1 MGASSPTVVQ
11 TLYIFFVYLSCS
23 RCLGYPLKIFCVVVV
38 RLLLWRLTRVFSL
51 LLCVHFQ
58 SCTLCSLNLPPGSL
72 GMADPRQF
80 RKISLS
86 LRSHIITPKA
96 VNRLVGWVTISLMYD
111 YCIIVLYRPRHLHI
125 DYTWRIILTFLRD
138 RYLGYLASVRL
149 IAWNMIA
156 KNVS

>member
-51 LLCVHFQ
+51 LLCVHFSVVYFVLTQ
-58 SCTLCSLNLPPGSL
+58 LTARKFRNGRSAPVPK
-72 GMADPRQF
+72 DQF
-80 RKISLS
+80 IIKISYHL
-86 LRSHIITPKA
+86 KA

-111 YCIIVLYRPRHLHI
+111 YCIIVLYRPCHLHI
-125 DYTWRIILTFLRD
+125 DYTWRITLTFLRD